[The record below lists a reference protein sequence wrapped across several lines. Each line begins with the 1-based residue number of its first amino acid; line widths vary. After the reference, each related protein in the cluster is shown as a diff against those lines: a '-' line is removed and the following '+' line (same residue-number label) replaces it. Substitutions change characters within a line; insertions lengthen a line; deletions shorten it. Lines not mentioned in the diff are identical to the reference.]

1 MSSSSRLPAGG
12 DTVARRRCV
21 SKTVRF
27 IKIFSP
33 SLFLEYQR
41 KAAEVIIHET
51 LDALPC
57 FPGQR
62 GICDDEQTH
71 KLCMMSVCIRVRASE
86 QDGALGRVGA
96 WVGFMSGGF

>member
-12 DTVARRRCV
+12 DTEARRRCV
-21 SKTVRF
+21 SKTLRF

-41 KAAEVIIHET
+41 KAAEVIIHGS
-51 LDALPC
+51 LDALPG

-71 KLCMMSVCIRVRASE
+71 EVCMMSVCIRVRASE
-86 QDGALGRVGA
+86 RDGALGRVGA

>member
-12 DTVARRRCV
+12 DTVARRPCV
-21 SKTVRF
+21 SKTLCF
-27 IKIFSP
+27 IRIFSP
-33 SLFLEYQR
+33 SLFLECQH
-41 KAAEVIIHET
+41 KAAEVIIHGT

-57 FPGQR
+57 FQGQR

-71 KLCMMSVCIRVRASE
+71 KVCMMSVCIRVRASK
-86 QDGALGRVGA
+86 QDSEFGRVGA